1 MSASASWACH
11 EYTSDQVPSPVSR
24 TQPFR
29 HVSQNGHFISLLPRA
44 HCTLHKKPE
53 NKRGGNT
60 VSVPNHP
67 SPRYQRAVSY
77 LVLRLGSM
85 ATAIVRCRYRSSQLA
100 APHHHGVVTVFSSLA
115 QRNCG
120 VPSFGRPREHLNDE
134 PSCLLQPH
142 LPISR
147 KTSLKPAY
155 PLAHQLIP
163 LFPLHNRLFS
173 TPYSCSSS
181 RSLVVLP
188 PIHTIHL
195 LLIVLHIAENKSPR
209 HFETYQSQLFLTE
222 LQTPFS
228 NFPSFKCA
236 PRPPLNFRMT

>member
-1 MSASASWACH
+1 MHIAQEARKQERGKHGVGA
-11 EYTSDQVPSPVSR
+11 QSP
-24 TQPFR
+24 QPEIPKCR
-29 HVSQNGHFISLLPRA
+29 VISGVA
-44 HCTLHKKPE
+44 
-53 NKRGGNT
+53 
-60 VSVPNHP
+60 
-67 SPRYQRAVSY
+67 A
-77 LVLRLGSM
+77 LRLGSM

-134 PSCLLQPH
+134 PFCLLQPH

-163 LFPLHNRLFS
+163 IFPLHNRLFS
-173 TPYSCSSS
+173 SPYSCSSS

-222 LQTPFS
+222 LQAPLS